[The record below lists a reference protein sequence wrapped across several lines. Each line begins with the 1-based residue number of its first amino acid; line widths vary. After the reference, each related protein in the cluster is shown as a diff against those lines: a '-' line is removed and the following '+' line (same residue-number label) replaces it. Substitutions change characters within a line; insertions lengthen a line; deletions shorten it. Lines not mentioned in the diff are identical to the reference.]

1 MVKKPWETKVFA
13 ERRQNNSRKHKV
25 STVISTPFLTIL
37 LVVFFAIIVGILLI
51 VIYTANGGSEKQSLE
66 EAFYNPDRT
75 TKNVEQETTS
85 VEEVKETQTTV
96 ETTPKENRKTIT
108 VEAGEGPSRIAERG
122 GISLEKLYEL
132 NPDKMSTGS
141 WLAHPGDEVFVE

>member
-1 MVKKPWETKVFA
+1 MVKKPWEMKVFA

-37 LVVFFAIIVGILLI
+37 LVVFFAIIFGILLI

-66 EAFYNPDRT
+66 EAFYNPNRT
-75 TKNVEQETTS
+75 TQNVEQETPQ
-85 VEEVKETQTTV
+85 VEETKESQTTV
-96 ETTPKENRKTIT
+96 ETPKENRKTII

>member
-1 MVKKPWETKVFA
+1 MVKKPWEMKIFA
-13 ERRQNNSRKHKV
+13 ESRQSNSRKYKMN
-25 STVISTPFLTIL
+25 TVISTPFLTVL

-51 VIYTANGGSEKQSLE
+51 VIYTSNGGSEKQSLE
-66 EAFYNPDRT
+66 EAFYNPNRP
-75 TKNVEQETTS
+75 TKNITQETTQ
-85 VEEVKETQTTV
+85 VETTKEAETTV
-96 ETTPKENRKTIT
+96 ETSKENRKTII

-132 NPDKMSTGS
+132 NPEKMSTGS

>member
-1 MVKKPWETKVFA
+1 MVKKPWEMKVFA

-51 VIYTANGGSEKQSLE
+51 VVYTSNGGSEKQSLE
-66 EAFYNPDRT
+66 EAFYNPNRT
-75 TKNVEQETTS
+75 TQSVEQETTQ
-85 VEEVKETQTTV
+85 VEETTEVETTV
-96 ETTPKENRKTIT
+96 ETPKENRKTII